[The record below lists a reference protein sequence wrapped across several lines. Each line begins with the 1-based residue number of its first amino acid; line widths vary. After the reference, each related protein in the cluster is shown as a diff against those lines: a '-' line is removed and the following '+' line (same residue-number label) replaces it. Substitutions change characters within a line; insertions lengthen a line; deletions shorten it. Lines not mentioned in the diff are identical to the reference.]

1 MLVEL
6 VFTQKRL
13 ERHLGLGS
21 TALLEKVL
29 FIIGA
34 IKSISS
40 AEVAS
45 PHRPWQRLISLMP
58 IVVLSGF

>member
-21 TALLEKVL
+21 TALLGKAP
-29 FIIGA
+29 FIIDA
-34 IKSISS
+34 INSNSS

-45 PHRPWQRLISLMP
+45 PH
-58 IVVLSGF
+58 